1 MERMLGVSNE
11 QQGGQCVWAE
21 ESSIQWARS
30 CRALQANGRN
40 LTFTMDEL
48 INHWRDLSRQLTWS
62 KVYFYRTVIV
72 LVLKIILHPA
82 IVL

>member
-1 MERMLGVSNE
+1 MS
-11 QQGGQCVWAE
+11 GQRRAV
-21 ESSIQWARS
+21 QWARS

-40 LTFTMDEL
+40 LTFTMNEL
-48 INHWRDLSRQLTWS
+48 INHWRDLSGQLTWS

-72 LVLKIILHPA
+72 LVLKIILHLA